1 MRAERLFKQCYD
13 AIRYNNVLEKFE
25 ATRDRLNQEIPVRQ
39 DLERQRDNII
49 RSNVQKDKYNAL
61 RKCCMRYSDAKY
73 RAIIVWKENIS
84 YFKRTMNRAKLR
96 LIELHRI
103 NLSIAFMKWREG
115 SDRLHMIDLL
125 NQTED
130 LKNENQDLRNTLA
143 GCH

>member
-1 MRAERLFKQCYD
+1 
-13 AIRYNNVLEKFE
+13 
-25 ATRDRLNQEIPVRQ
+25 
-39 DLERQRDNII
+39 
-49 RSNVQKDKYNAL
+49 
-61 RKCCMRYSDAKY
+61 MRYSDAKY

-125 NQTED
+125 NQTDD
-130 LKNENQDLRNTLA
+130 LINEN
-143 GCH
+143 